1 MLKKAFFVIEKDGN
15 YESFFD
21 ENIIFKITCDIE
33 KLENSE
39 EEERTKNI
47 KIIFESEK
55 IRYDAVITFENKKLY
70 EGFSGIIE
78 IEDLLKLAILD
89 NGTLE
94 IWITNGNLNYLGILT
109 GYNVIDTK
117 KITWN
122 G

>member
-1 MLKKAFFVIEKDGN
+1 MLKKAFFVIEKDGK